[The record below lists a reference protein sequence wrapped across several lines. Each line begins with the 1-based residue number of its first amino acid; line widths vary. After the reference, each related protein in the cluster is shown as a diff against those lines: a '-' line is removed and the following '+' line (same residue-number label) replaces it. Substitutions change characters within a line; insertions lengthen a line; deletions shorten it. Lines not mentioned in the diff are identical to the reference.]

1 MVAMSGGVDSSMAA
15 ALLVEQ
21 GYDVIGIMMRLWA
34 EDYAGEGAGNLCCS
48 PEAVDDAR
56 RVSQRLGIPF
66 YLTNF
71 EREFEARVVQ
81 QFCAEYVRGRTPNP
95 CIACNRYIKFDLLL
109 RRAQSLGAHYL
120 ATGHYARIRQVDGR
134 YQLLRGADPQ
144 KDQSY
149 MLYMLGQEQ
158 LGRVLFPVG
167 EYTKAQVREMAARRG
182 LITAS
187 KSDSQEVC
195 FIPDNDYRRF
205 LRHRDPDVARPG
217 PIVDIDGKVLG
228 QHGGLAFYTI
238 GQRQGLGIPYHYPL
252 YVVDLDPVRNAVVV
266 GPAKGLERRELVAE
280 DTSFVSGHAPADPME
295 VTVQVRYRV
304 EDAPATLIVLP
315 NNQARVIFKQPQRG
329 IAPGQAVVFYEGEVV
344 LGGGTICQT
353 R

>member
-1 MVAMSGGVDSSMAA
+1 MSGGVDSSMAA

-81 QFCAEYVRGRTPNP
+81 QFCAEYARGRTPNP